1 MAAGKTRSVGVSNFT
16 VEQMDEFSVACP
28 ITAVQPPYNML
39 QRGIEQRTI
48 PWCSERNVAV
58 MVYWPLMK
66 GILAG
71 KLKRNTQLD
80 EHDSRRKYPVYQGEE
95 WHRNHDFVDRLREA
109 AVLTGHTVAQ
119 LVINWTFNQPGITSA
134 LCGAKRPHQIEET
147 AGAMGW
153 SLTVEQ
159 LSIIDAAIA
168 TRGQAEVKRVFA

>member
-1 MAAGKTRSVGVSNFT
+1 M
-16 VEQMDEFSVACP
+16 
-28 ITAVQPPYNML
+28 I
-39 QRGIEQRTI
+39 
-48 PWCSERNVAV
+48 
-58 MVYWPLMK
+58 YWPLMK

-80 EHDSRRKYPVYQGEE
+80 EHDSRRKYPVYQGVE